1 MTMLDG
7 MRRNKGW
14 LKWSLG
20 LVILAFIFLYAPG
33 FVDETA
39 LPGMPNE
46 ILAKVGEHEIT
57 VSQFRQIFLA
67 QLQQY
72 QLQGSSE
79 VTEEL
84 LRSLGI
90 DRQILQVMINRHAAI
105 SEAERLGL
113 QVSAP
118 EIRERIISLPSF
130 QENGQFIG
138 EQRYRQMLQFQSPPI
153 TTAEFENDIRSDIL
167 IERLQTVVTDWISI
181 SDEEIAEE
189 YRLRN
194 EKIKVELVTFLGND
208 YQNEVEPTDDDIQSF
223 YTEMPFKYQIPE
235 KRKLQFLLVDQQAIS
250 DNLTLTD
257 DETESYYSANIDQY
271 STPGQLRASHI
282 LLRTEGSE
290 DADVQARAMELITQA
305 REGADFAELA
315 RQHSDDEGTADR
327 GGDLGLFGR
336 GAMVQE
342 FETAAFSLD
351 VDTISEPVK
360 SPFGYHII
368 KVIEK
373 QNETIEPIDEVRE
386 SIETTIKQERASSRA
401 NSIAQA
407 IMTEVSLPQD
417 LEQAASS
424 RGFELQESTFVT
436 QGEPILGLGLASE
449 LSAEAFQLEIG
460 EVTGPVD
467 TPMGP
472 AFVTVVERQD
482 PLIPP
487 LEDVREEVNKD
498 VIEQQALTLASKRA
512 AEFVSEFKKSDDFSA
527 AARTFRTIVKQS
539 ELMTR
544 GSAFPEI
551 GINRTLERVAFELPV
566 GSVSDVIETDT
577 LATIVHIM
585 ERQDVTTEQIDTAK
599 ESLKAELQQNKK
611 NQFYET
617 YMAKVQEQ
625 LLINVDETAL
635 EAAIGTT

>member
-1 MTMLDG
+1 
-7 MRRNKGW
+7 
-14 LKWSLG
+14 
-20 LVILAFIFLYAPG
+20 
-33 FVDETA
+33 
-39 LPGMPNE
+39 
-46 ILAKVGEHEIT
+46 
-57 VSQFRQIFLA
+57 
-67 QLQQY
+67 
-72 QLQGSSE
+72 
-79 VTEEL
+79 
-84 LRSLGI
+84 
-90 DRQILQVMINRHAAI
+90 MINRYAAI
-105 SEAERLGL
+105 SEAEKLGL

-138 EQRYRQMLQFQSPPI
+138 EQRYRQVLQFQSPPL
-153 TTAEFENDIRSDIL
+153 TPTQFENDIRSDIL
-167 IERLQTVVTDWISI
+167 IERLQAVVTDWISI

-208 YQNEVEPTDDDIQSF
+208 YQDRVEPTDDDIQSF
-223 YTEMPFKYQIPE
+223 YAEMSFKYQVPE
-235 KRKLQFLLVDQQAIS
+235 KRKLRFLLIDRQTIF

-257 DETESYYSANIDQY
+257 DETEEYYSTNIDQY

-290 DADVQARAMELITQA
+290 DADIQTRAMELVTQA

-315 RQHSDDEGTADR
+315 RQYSDDEGTADR

-360 SPFGYHII
+360 SPFGYHIV
-368 KVIEK
+368 KVFEK
-373 QNETIEPIDEVRE
+373 QDETTQPIDEVRE

-407 IMTEVSLPQD
+407 IMTEVSSPQD

-424 RGFELQESTFVT
+424 RGFELQESTFVA

-460 EVTGPVD
+460 EVTGPVN

-472 AFVTVVERQD
+472 AFVTAVERQD
-482 PLIPP
+482 LFIPP
-487 LEDVREEVNKD
+487 LEDVREQVNQD
-498 VIEQQALTLASKRA
+498 VVEQQALTLATKRA
-512 AEFVSEFKKSDDFSA
+512 AEFISEFRKSDDFSA
-527 AARTFRTIVKQS
+527 AAKTFGTIVKQG

-544 GSAFPEI
+544 GSEFPEI
-551 GINRTLERVAFELPV
+551 GINKTVEKVAFELPV
-566 GSVSDVIETDT
+566 GGISDVIETDV
-577 LATIVHIM
+577 LATVIHVVEH
-585 ERQDVTTEQIDTAK
+585 QDVTTKQIDTAK
-599 ESLKAELQQNKK
+599 ESLKGELQENKK

-625 LLINVDETAL
+625 LLVSIDETAL
-635 EAAIGTT
+635 EAAIGST